1 MHTFETP
8 QPVSLKVELWQGKVT
23 VRATDTA
30 TSTVELEPLGNDSA
44 AQEMIDNAT
53 VEQRGDEIVVLM
65 PKIRGGGLFRRH
77 GHVLA
82 TITVPTHSS
91 ARIETASAD
100 VDTHGELGD
109 TRVSTGSGDLELDVV
124 ASADVKTGSGDVEL
138 KTTRGDCSVKGGS
151 SDIVLDEIGGSADI
165 LAGSGDVVV
174 GQIGGVLKIKTGSGD
189 IVVKHAGDSV
199 EAMAGSGDLL
209 VRRIDHGKLKAKT
222 GSGDITVGVAEG
234 TAAYLDITTVTGD
247 VTSSLDA
254 SDAPSDGDQTVEL
267 IIQAGT
273 GDVVLQRA

>member
-8 QPVSLKVELWQGKVT
+8 QPVSLKVELWQGQVT
-23 VRATDTA
+23 VRATDTS
-30 TSTVELEPLGNDSA
+30 TSTVELEPLGNDA
-44 AQEMIDNAT
+44 AASEMIDNAT

-65 PKIRGGGLFRRH
+65 PKVKGGLFRRH
-77 GHVLA
+77 GHVIA
-82 TITVPTHSS
+82 TINVPTQSS
-91 ARIETASAD
+91 AKIETASAD

-109 TRVSTGSGDLELDVV
+109 IRINTGSGDLEIDVV

-138 KTTRGDCSVKGGS
+138 KTARGNCSVKGGS
-151 SDIVLDEIGGSADI
+151 SDIVLDEVGGSADI

-174 GQIGGVLKIKTGSGD
+174 GQIGGTLKIKTGSGD
-189 IVVKHAGDSV
+189 IVVKQAGDGV
-199 EAMAGSGDLL
+199 DAMAGSGDLL

-222 GSGDITVGVAEG
+222 GSGDITVGVADG
-234 TAAYLDITTVTGD
+234 TAAYLDIMTVTGD

>member
-8 QPVSLKVELWQGKVT
+8 SPVNLKVELWQGQVT
-23 VRATDTA
+23 VHATDTT
-30 TSTVELEPLGNDSA
+30 TSTVELEPLGNDPA
-44 AQEMIDNAT
+44 ATDMIDNAT

-65 PKIRGGGLFRRH
+65 PKIRGGLFRRQ

-91 ARIETASAD
+91 AKIETASAD

-109 TRVSTGSGDLELDVV
+109 TRISTGSGDLELDTV

-138 KTTRGDCSVKGGS
+138 KVARGNCSVKGGS
-151 SDIVLDEIGGSADI
+151 SDITLDEVGGNADI

-174 GQIGGVLKIKTGSGD
+174 GQIAGTLKIKTGSGD
-189 IVVKHAGDSV
+189 IVVKDAGEGVD
-199 EAMAGSGDLL
+199 AMAGSGDLL

-222 GSGDITVGVAEG
+222 GSGDVTVGVADG

-254 SDAPSDGDQTVEL
+254 SEAPSEDDRTVEL

>member
-8 QPVSLKVELWQGKVT
+8 HPISLKVELWQGQVT
-23 VRATDTA
+23 VRATDTT

-44 AQEMIDNAT
+44 AREMIDNAT
-53 VEQRGDEIVVLM
+53 VEQRGDELVVLM
-65 PKIRGGGLFRRH
+65 PKIRGGLFRRQ
-77 GHVLA
+77 GHVMA
-82 TITVPTHSS
+82 TISVPMHSS
-91 ARIETASAD
+91 AKIETASAD

-109 TRVSTGSGDLELDVV
+109 LRINTGSGDLEIDIVG
-124 ASADVKTGSGDVEL
+124 SADVKTGSGDVEL
-138 KTTRGDCSVKGGS
+138 NVARANCSIKGGS
-151 SDIVLDEIGGSADI
+151 SDISLDEVGGHADV

-174 GQIGGVLKIKTGSGD
+174 GRIGGTLKIKTGSGD
-189 IVVKHAGDSV
+189 IIVKHAGEGVD
-199 EAMAGSGDLL
+199 AMAGSGDLI

-222 GSGDITVGVAEG
+222 GSGDISIGVAEG

-254 SDAPSDGDQTVEL
+254 SEAPGDGDQTVEL

>member
-8 QPVSLKVELWQGKVT
+8 HPVSLKVELWQGQVT
-23 VRATDTA
+23 VHAADTT
-30 TSTVELEPLGNDSA
+30 TSTVELEALGNDSA
-44 AQEMIDNAT
+44 AQEMIDNTT
-53 VEQRGDEIVVLM
+53 VEQRGDELVVLM
-65 PKIRGGGLFRRH
+65 PKIRGGLFRRQ
-77 GHVLA
+77 GDVMA

-91 ARIETASAD
+91 AKIETASAD

-109 TRVSTGSGDLELDVV
+109 LKISTGSGDLELDTV
-124 ASADVKTGSGDVEL
+124 ASADLKTGSGDVEL
-138 KTTRGDCSVKGGS
+138 RTARGNCSVKGGS
-151 SDIVLDEIGGSADI
+151 SDISLDEVGGHADI

-174 GQIGGVLKIKTGSGD
+174 GQIGGTLKIKTGSGD
-189 IVVKHAGDSV
+189 IVVKHAGDGV
-199 EAMAGSGDLL
+199 DAMAGSGDLL

-222 GSGDITVGVAEG
+222 GSGDVTVGVADG

-254 SDAPSDGDQTVEL
+254 SDAPGDGDQTVEL